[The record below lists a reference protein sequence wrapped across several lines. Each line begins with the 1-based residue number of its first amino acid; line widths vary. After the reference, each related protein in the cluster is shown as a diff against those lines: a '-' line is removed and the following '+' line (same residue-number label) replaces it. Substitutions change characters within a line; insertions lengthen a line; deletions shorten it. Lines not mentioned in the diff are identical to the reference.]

1 MNWKTYLKKKGA
13 RVGAIVVAVVLVL
26 ALIAGALGGKAG
38 FLTNLDGIV
47 RAPLQKAATVTAQWL
62 ESIYG
67 YIYKYDQ
74 LKAENDQ
81 LRVQLAEAQAQA
93 REGQEALAE
102 NERYRELLGFT
113 QRHTDFELEPAN
125 VVSYGAS
132 NWSSTLTLSKG
143 SDSGIEVGDCVMNE
157 SGALVGQVIETGSTW
172 ATVRTVIDVDMSVGG
187 YVSGSGAT
195 AMVLG
200 DFTLMQQGCVRFG
213 YLAEGMTW
221 YETGADKIAVV
232 RGGKF
237 VGKTW
242 AVADFA
248 MGFFEDHIIIDMDK
262 YPDFAAYAAKERRP
276 EKLHAKLTT
285 SLDKYDFKDK
295 LLIFDNA
302 QNCVGLLGNLVE
314 YSRYNTDC
322 RICVIAT
329 SCGPI
334 PGEEECQDDICVY
347 EMMPMNF
354 EEFLKAGKGRKLCAF
369 IENQKITPMPDE
381 VRDSVQ
387 TMLETFFVTGGM
399 PEAVDEYYKTGDLRR
414 VDVVL
419 KSILDRTTEYL
430 INSTPK
436 RYLTKVMAIWNSIP
450 VQLTKENKKFMY
462 GYVDPKARARE
473 YEASVDQIV
482 RMGVVRQVYR
492 VRNGVLPLANQKDD
506 KSFELYHLDHGLLRV
521 MAGIL
526 VQDIDTDN
534 VLDMMDGVIAE
545 QYALAELYVNRSIGD
560 LYFWISS
567 ATAKVDFVYEGDGE
581 VIPVDVQT
589 SPHTKAQS
597 SRVFKQ
603 RYDNQTSVRISTDDM
618 FVDKG
623 LVNIPLYGIWCF

>member
-1 MNWKTYLKKKGA
+1 MFRN
-13 RVGAIVVAVVLVL
+13 
-26 ALIAGALGGKAG
+26 
-38 FLTNLDGIV
+38 
-47 RAPLQKAATVTAQWL
+47 
-62 ESIYG
+62 
-67 YIYKYDQ
+67 
-74 LKAENDQ
+74 
-81 LRVQLAEAQAQA
+81 
-93 REGQEALAE
+93 
-102 NERYRELLGFT
+102 
-113 QRHTDFELEPAN
+113 
-125 VVSYGAS
+125 
-132 NWSSTLTLSKG
+132 
-143 SDSGIEVGDCVMNE
+143 VMN
-157 SGALVGQVIETGSTW
+157 
-172 ATVRTVIDVDMSVGG
+172 D
-187 YVSGSGAT
+187 
-195 AMVLG
+195 
-200 DFTLMQQGCVRFG
+200 
-213 YLAEGMTW
+213 LATW

-276 EKLHAKLTT
+276 EKLQAKLTT

-430 INSTPK
+430 IN
-436 RYLTKVMAIWNSIP
+436 
-450 VQLTKENKKFMY
+450 
-462 GYVDPKARARE
+462 
-473 YEASVDQIV
+473 
-482 RMGVVRQVYR
+482 
-492 VRNGVLPLANQKDD
+492 
-506 KSFELYHLDHGLLRV
+506 
-521 MAGIL
+521 
-526 VQDIDTDN
+526 
-534 VLDMMDGVIAE
+534 
-545 QYALAELYVNRSIGD
+545 
-560 LYFWISS
+560 
-567 ATAKVDFVYEGDGE
+567 
-581 VIPVDVQT
+581 
-589 SPHTKAQS
+589 
-597 SRVFKQ
+597 
-603 RYDNQTSVRISTDDM
+603 
-618 FVDKG
+618 
-623 LVNIPLYGIWCF
+623 

>member
-1 MNWKTYLKKKGA
+1 MFRNIMND
-13 RVGAIVVAVVLVL
+13 L
-26 ALIAGALGGKAG
+26 AA
-38 FLTNLDGIV
+38 
-47 RAPLQKAATVTAQWL
+47 
-62 ESIYG
+62 
-67 YIYKYDQ
+67 
-74 LKAENDQ
+74 
-81 LRVQLAEAQAQA
+81 
-93 REGQEALAE
+93 
-102 NERYRELLGFT
+102 
-113 QRHTDFELEPAN
+113 
-125 VVSYGAS
+125 
-132 NWSSTLTLSKG
+132 
-143 SDSGIEVGDCVMNE
+143 
-157 SGALVGQVIETGSTW
+157 
-172 ATVRTVIDVDMSVGG
+172 
-187 YVSGSGAT
+187 
-195 AMVLG
+195 
-200 DFTLMQQGCVRFG
+200 
-213 YLAEGMTW
+213 W
-221 YETGADKIAVV
+221 YETGADKVAVV

-242 AVADFA
+242 AVVDFA
-248 MGFFEDHIIIDMDK
+248 MGFFEDHIIIDMNK
-262 YPDFAAYAAKERRP
+262 YNDLAVYASKTRRP
-276 EKLHAKLTT
+276 EKMHAKLTT

-302 QNCVGLLGNLVE
+302 QNCPGLLKNLVE
-314 YSRYNTDC
+314 YGKYNTDC

-329 SCGPI
+329 VHGEL
-334 PGEEECQDDICVY
+334 PGEEECAEDISEY
-347 EMMPMNF
+347 EMVPMGF

-369 IENQKITPMPDE
+369 IENQKITAMPDE

-387 TMLETFFVTGGM
+387 TMLEAFFVTGGM
-399 PEAVDEYYKTGDLRR
+399 PEAVEEYYKTGDFRR

-430 INSTPK
+430 IDSTPK

-450 VQLTKENKKFMY
+450 IQLTKENKKFMY

-473 YEASVDQIV
+473 YEASVDQLV
-482 RMGVVRQVYR
+482 RLGVVRQVYR
-492 VRNGVLPLANQKDD
+492 VRNGVLPLSEQKDD
-506 KSFELYHLDHGLLRV
+506 KSFEIYHLDHGLLRM

-526 VQDIDTDN
+526 VEDLDRNNILDI
-534 VLDMMDGVIAE
+534 MDGVIAE
-545 QYALAELYVNRSIGD
+545 QYALSELHMNKSVGE

-623 LVNIPLYGIWCF
+623 MVNIPLYGIWCF

>member
-1 MNWKTYLKKKGA
+1 MFRNIMND
-13 RVGAIVVAVVLVL
+13 L
-26 ALIAGALGGKAG
+26 AA
-38 FLTNLDGIV
+38 
-47 RAPLQKAATVTAQWL
+47 
-62 ESIYG
+62 
-67 YIYKYDQ
+67 
-74 LKAENDQ
+74 
-81 LRVQLAEAQAQA
+81 
-93 REGQEALAE
+93 
-102 NERYRELLGFT
+102 
-113 QRHTDFELEPAN
+113 
-125 VVSYGAS
+125 
-132 NWSSTLTLSKG
+132 
-143 SDSGIEVGDCVMNE
+143 
-157 SGALVGQVIETGSTW
+157 
-172 ATVRTVIDVDMSVGG
+172 
-187 YVSGSGAT
+187 
-195 AMVLG
+195 
-200 DFTLMQQGCVRFG
+200 
-213 YLAEGMTW
+213 W
-221 YETGADKIAVV
+221 YETGADKVAVV
-232 RGGKF
+232 RGGKS

-248 MGFFEDHIIIDMDK
+248 MGFFKDHIIIDMCK

-276 EKLHAKLTT
+276 EKIHAKLTT

-302 QNCVGLLGNLVE
+302 QGCEGLLQNLVG
-314 YSRYNTDC
+314 YSSYNREC
-322 RICVIAT
+322 RICIIAT
-329 SCGPI
+329 SGGPV
-334 PGEEECQDDICVY
+334 PGEEECRDNISVY
-347 EMMPMNF
+347 EMMPMTF
-354 EEFLKAGKGRKLCAF
+354 VEFLKAGKGRKLCSF
-369 IENQKITPMPDE
+369 IENNKLSPMPDE

-387 TMLETFFVTGGM
+387 SMLEVFFVTGGM
-399 PEAVDEYYKTGDLRR
+399 PEAVEEYYKTGDLKR

-419 KSILDRTTEYL
+419 KSILDRMVGYL

-436 RYLTKVMAIWNSIP
+436 RYLAKVLAIWNSIP
-450 VQLTKENKKFMY
+450 AQLTKENKKFMY

-492 VRNGVLPLANQKDD
+492 VRNGVLPLVKQKDD

-521 MAGIL
+521 MAGLL
-526 VQDIDTDN
+526 VQDIDRES

-545 QYALAELYVNRSIGD
+545 QYALSELYMNKSVGD